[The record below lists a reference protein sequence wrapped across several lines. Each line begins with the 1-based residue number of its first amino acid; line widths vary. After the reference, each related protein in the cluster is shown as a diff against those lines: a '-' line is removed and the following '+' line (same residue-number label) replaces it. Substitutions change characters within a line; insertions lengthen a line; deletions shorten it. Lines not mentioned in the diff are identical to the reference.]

1 MAMTVTGISITP
13 ASVKLNKN
21 TIFSFS
27 ATVSGTSDLSLFGEA
42 NIVDQSVKYEI
53 VPVVGTVK
61 SQLDWRGVL
70 FVPLDETATTFNVKV
85 TSTHNENVSAIA
97 KVTVV

>member
-21 TIFSFS
+21 TIFAFS

-42 NIVDQSVKYEI
+42 NIVDQSV
-53 VPVVGTVK
+53 
-61 SQLDWRGVL
+61 
-70 FVPLDETATTFNVKV
+70 DETATTFNVKV
-85 TSTHNENVSAIA
+85 TSTHNENVSAIS

>member
-70 FVPLDETATTFNVKV
+70 LCRLTKPLQRLTLRLQAHITKTLAQFQK
-85 TSTHNENVSAIA
+85 
-97 KVTVV
+97 